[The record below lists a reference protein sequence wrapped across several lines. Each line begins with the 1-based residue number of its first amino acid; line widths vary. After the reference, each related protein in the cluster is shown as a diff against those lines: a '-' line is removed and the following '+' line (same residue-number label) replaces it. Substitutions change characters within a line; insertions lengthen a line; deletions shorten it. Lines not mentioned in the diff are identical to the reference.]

1 MVCPYCNKQ
10 ETNVV
15 DSRKNNEGNSIRR
28 RRECPKCNLRFTT
41 YEKAEIGLF
50 VQKRSGEL
58 QEFNYEKLYKGI
70 ENAFGGLDLNEKQLK
85 TLVDN
90 IFIDI
95 KEKGAKVK
103 SEFIGETVLSHLKE
117 INKVAYLRFASV
129 YLSFDDVRSFKSVI
143 ENLEKQPSPSMLKN
157 QNKIEI
163 DE

>member
-70 ENAFGGLDLNEKQLK
+70 ENAFGGLDLNENSKLQLS
-85 TLVDN
+85 VDN
-90 IFIDI
+90 LTDERTEAYVYAVNDTSWRPRNWMQWIPPR
-95 KEKGAKVK
+95 
-103 SEFIGETVLSHLKE
+103 TVSLK
-117 INKVAYLRFASV
+117 Y
-129 YLSFDDVRSFKSVI
+129 SFSF
-143 ENLEKQPSPSMLKN
+143 
-157 QNKIEI
+157 
-163 DE
+163 